1 MRIAFIEIA
10 NFRKILSARI
20 DFSSETTLFVG
31 ANNSG
36 KTSAMLAL
44 RRFLVEKGKFKT
56 QDFTL
61 SHWRKM
67 DELGEVWQKLADSA
81 PIPLNNDAW
90 LQLMPALDIWI
101 EVEDKEIHYVSS
113 LLPTLD
119 WQGGQLGVRLRLEP
133 KDIEAF
139 YKDFRITISEADK
152 MRSIAATATAKTP
165 SKGKTAKPL
174 TLWPTCMIDFLSR
187 KMGEHF
193 AIRAYVL
200 DPAKLL
206 QPAEGMAKPQLL
218 DADSV
223 PLDGDPLRGLIRIN
237 EINAQRG
244 LGESDG
250 AEVSDG
256 SSSIKESRKL
266 SDQLRSYYTRHLDPS
281 QKPGEDD
288 LKALRAIEAAQDAF
302 DERLHESFATAF
314 DEVQDLGYPGV
325 TDPKLKVATRLRTV
339 DGLDH
344 EAAVSFEI
352 DDAGE
357 KGASAT
363 VLRLPEGHNGLGYQ
377 NLISM
382 IFRLMSFRDAWMRVG
397 KASQSD
403 ISARI
408 EPLHLVLVEEPE
420 AHLHVQVQQ
429 VFIKKAYGVLRRHK
443 DLTPNSHLKTQL
455 IVSTHSSHVAHETQF
470 ACLRYFRRL
479 PAGMKASVPV
489 STIINLS
496 EVFGDEDETKRFV
509 ARYLRAQHAD
519 LFFADAAILVEGS
532 AEKMLLPNL
541 IREHHN
547 FLNQCYISL
556 LEISGSHAHTLQ
568 PLIEKLGIL
577 TLVIT
582 DLDAGNSGKAEQPQR
597 KKGQTTNNTTLKTW
611 IPKIAEVDKLLD
623 LDDKEKIHQ
632 TDQLAAVRIAYQ
644 RPVLVQFPKGRA
656 KEEALA
662 NTFEDSLI
670 LENPEFFMGI
680 EGNGLTKKVKEAVSK
695 AGNSG
700 EFASAM
706 FQILREG
713 RKAEFALDVLSSP
726 LFNTLRAPPYI
737 SDGLL
742 WLEGK
747 LKAKQTE
754 VVAPDVAKTK
764 KEDGSES

>member
-20 DFSSETTLFVG
+20 DFSPETTLFVG

-61 SHWRKM
+61 SHWKQI
-67 DELGEVWQKLADSA
+67 DELGKIWQKLAEGTLV
-81 PIPLNNDAW
+81 PLNGDAW
-90 LQLMPALDIWI
+90 ARLMPTLDIWL

-119 WQGGQLGVRLRLEP
+119 WQGGKLGVRLRLEP

-152 MRSIAATATAKTP
+152 MRGVVAAGN
-165 SKGKTAKPL
+165 GKKQKSL

-187 KMGEHF
+187 RLSTHF
-193 AIRAYVL
+193 GIAAYVL
-200 DPAKLL
+200 DPSKLSE
-206 QPAEGMAKPQLL
+206 PSEGMARPQTLET
-218 DADSV
+218 DSA
-223 PLDGDPLRGLIRIN
+223 PLDGDPLKGLIRID

-250 AEVSDG
+250 AEVNDG
-256 SSSIKESRKL
+256 STSFRESRKL
-266 SDQLRSYYTRHLDPS
+266 SDQLRSYYSRHLDPS
-281 QKPGEDD
+281 ERPVEND

-302 DERLHESFATAF
+302 DERLKVSFATAIQ
-314 DEVQDLGYPGV
+314 EVEGLGYPGV
-325 TDPKLKVATRLRTV
+325 TDPKLRMATRLRTV

-352 DDAGE
+352 DDVG
-357 KGASAT
+357 KKDDDASA
-363 VLRLPEGHNGLGYQ
+363 LRLPEGHNGLGYQ

-382 IFRLMSFRDAWMRVG
+382 VFRLMSFRDAWMRVG
-397 KASQSD
+397 KAGNGD
-403 ISARI
+403 IQARI

-429 VFIKKAYGVLRRHK
+429 VFIKKAYDVLRRHK
-443 DLTPNSHLKTQL
+443 DLESNTHLKTQL
-455 IVSTHSSHVAHETQF
+455 IVSTHSSHVAHETSF

-496 EVFGDEDETKRFV
+496 EVFGDEDDTKRFV
-509 ARYLRAQHAD
+509 ARYLKAQHAD

-582 DLDAGNSGKAEQPQR
+582 DLDAGIGGEAQQPER
-597 KKGQTTNNTTLKTW
+597 KKGQTSNNNTLKKW
-611 IPKIAEVDKLLD
+611 IPQISDLDNLLD
-623 LDDKEKIHQ
+623 LGESEKTRQ
-632 TDQLAAVRIAYQ
+632 TDALAAVRVAYQ
-644 RPVLVQFPKGRA
+644 CPLKVQFPKGKA
-656 KEEALA
+656 AEEALA
-662 NTFEDSLI
+662 NTFEDSLV
-670 LENPEFFMGI
+670 LQNPSFFSELQGL
-680 EGNGLTKKVKEAVSK
+680 GLTKNVRETISQASSNADFGSK
-695 AGNSG
+695 
-700 EFASAM
+700 M
-706 FQILREG
+706 FKLLRNG
-713 RKAEFALDVLSSP
+713 KKAEFALDILSSP
-726 LFNTLRAPPYI
+726 SFKTVAVPAYI
-737 SDGLL
+737 AEGLS

-747 LKAKQTE
+747 LKVKR
-754 VVAPDVAKTK
+754 VKVMAPTFAGK
-764 KEDGSES
+764 KNETVSES